1 MQYGLDKYS
10 CLHSELHL
18 LFGNLFLWVSVR
30 GNLHLILSICQF
42 MYIMCDV
49 VIAIPPTLYLR
60 NQLMVT
66 LLRVIQ
72 LTIQSV
78 FLVQIQVCPALKPL
92 HQDTTRG
99 DTLELIP
106 LTLFMMMS
114 QIPN

>member
-1 MQYGLDKYS
+1 
-10 CLHSELHL
+10 
-18 LFGNLFLWVSVR
+18 
-30 GNLHLILSICQF
+30 
-42 MYIMCDV
+42 
-49 VIAIPPTLYLR
+49 
-60 NQLMVT
+60 MVN

-72 LTIQSV
+72 LTIQSG

-106 LTLFMMMS
+106 LSLFMMMS